1 MRAPSAVRGLS
12 LPAALLGL
20 VVASAGPAEGQTFV
34 SGRVT
39 DAETGA
45 ALEGVVV
52 RLVAP
57 DATDDEAAAGAFT
70 DADGRFRLRLERPG
84 RYRLTAERIGYR
96 RHEGDVF
103 LVKLGERAERDV
115 ALEPEGVALS
125 GIEVTARRRCS
136 VDPEAAEQTQRLWR
150 EARRALEAARWTSD
164 HSSVKARTRNFER
177 RLDADFDVV
186 KTVSETRGFGF
197 GATPYRSLP
206 AEDLSRRGYADA
218 RGDRIDYYAP
228 DAEALLSDHFK
239 QDHCF
244 WVTREDAPEPDRVGL
259 AFEPAEGR
267 DVPEIEGV
275 LWLDEA
281 TAELERLEFEYA
293 NLPFPT
299 SAHSGG
305 GEVDFQRLPSG
316 PWIVRRWSLRMP
328 LIEREDLRIGRYH
341 REDLEVAGYDQE
353 GGRVLRVTDRG
364 RTLLDFEEATVAGT
378 VYDSVRSRP
387 LADAVVELVGT
398 GRVDTTDV
406 EGRFRFASVSEGSY
420 RVRARHP
427 LVGDL
432 DLDPPEAGAEAEPGQ
447 VTTVSL
453 GLPGPGTVVD
463 ALCPDASADAGA
475 VVGRVRTEEGER
487 VPEARVASVW
497 PEEPPAAGDPD
508 EWVHRQVRTDD
519 RGLYRICGV
528 PTDRRAAL
536 RAEHRAGVGAVAELA
551 SSDRPLRVRDL
562 ELEPGREADRL
573 ASLVREQGLGTGDDP
588 SAGAG
593 PGGLRGTV
601 FASGGD
607 EPLSAADVVLD
618 GERVSVTDS
627 AGRFDVEGLEP
638 GRHRVRVR
646 YVGFASQEALVRVS
660 PGDTLE
666 TTFLME
672 TDPVPLPELAVR
684 VESGPASGFE
694 ERRRRGGGH
703 YVTREE
709 IEETPGDHVTD
720 VLREVP
726 GLQVVPCPGRSADC
740 IRTTRSQQTRL
751 TTRRPVDNTDRRG
764 GEGGRQGSQGG
775 TGRDGMRR
783 PTIPDRDTVPQGR
796 PCGIAFFVDG
806 APVDLVARSPEDPT
820 DPDDTGFG
828 LAHIP
833 KEDVEAVEV
842 YTGPSQIPP
851 QFKRGTSG
859 CARAAIVI
867 WTRAG
872 GR

>member
-1 MRAPSAVRGLS
+1 MRVPSPARRLA
-12 LPAALLGL
+12 LPAVLLGL
-20 VVASAGPAEGQTFV
+20 VVASAGPVTGQTYV

-45 ALEGVVV
+45 ALEGAVV
-52 RLVAP
+52 RLVEP
-57 DATDDEAAAGAFT
+57 DAADDDAAAGAFT

-115 ALEPEGVALS
+115 ELRPEGVELS
-125 GIEVTARRRCS
+125 GIEVTTRRRCS
-136 VDPEAAEQTQRLWR
+136 VDPETAEATQRLWR
-150 EARRALEAARWTSD
+150 EARRALEGARWTSE
-164 HSSVKARTRNFER
+164 HGSVKARTRNFER
-177 RLDADFDVV
+177 RLDADFEVV
-186 KTVSETRGFGF
+186 ETVSETRGYGI

-218 RGDRIDYYAP
+218 RGDHLDYFAP
-228 DAEALLSDHFK
+228 DAEALLSDHFQ

-244 WVTREDAPEPDRVGL
+244 WVTRDDAPEPGWVGL

-267 DVPEIEGV
+267 DAPEIEGV
-275 LWLDEA
+275 LWLDER
-281 TAELERLEFEYA
+281 TAELERLEFGYV

-305 GEVDFQRLPSG
+305 GEVDFHRLPSG

-328 LIEREDLRIGRYH
+328 LIEREDIRIGRYH

-353 GGRVLRVTDRG
+353 GGQVVRVTDDG
-364 RTLLDFEEATVAGT
+364 RPLFDAEEATVAGT
-378 VYDSVRSRP
+378 VHDSLRSRP
-387 LADAVVELVGT
+387 LSGAVVELVGT
-398 GRVDTTDV
+398 DRVDTTDV
-406 EGRFRFASVSEGSY
+406 QGDFRFPAVPEGSY

-432 DLDPPEAGAEAEPGQ
+432 ELHPPEARVEAEPGR
-447 VTTVSL
+447 VAGVRL
-453 GLPGPGTVVD
+453 GLPGPGTVVE
-463 ALCPDASADAGA
+463 ALCPDASPDAGA
-475 VVGRVRTEEGER
+475 VVGRVRTEEDER

-497 PEEPPAAGDPD
+497 PKQPAGAGEPDD
-508 EWVHRQVRTDD
+508 WVHRQVRTDD
-519 RGLYRICGV
+519 RGLYRLCGV

-536 RAEHRAGVGAVAELA
+536 RAEHRAGVGAVAEIA

-562 ELEPGREADRL
+562 ELGPGREADRL

-593 PGGLRGTV
+593 PGVLRGTV

-607 EPLSAADVVLD
+607 EPLSAAEVVLD

-627 AGRFDVEGLEP
+627 AGRFDVEGVAP

-646 YVGFASQEALVRVS
+646 YVGFASQEALVRVT

-666 TTFLME
+666 TSFLME

-694 ERRRRGGGH
+694 ERRRGGAGH

-709 IEETPGDHVTD
+709 IEEMPGDHVTD

-726 GLQVVPCPGRSADC
+726 GLQVAPCPGRSGDC

-751 TTRRPVDNTDRRG
+751 TTRQPVDNTDRRG
-764 GEGGRQGSQGG
+764 GEGGGG
-775 TGRDGMRR
+775 GAPGEGDGMQR
-783 PTIPDRDTVPQGR
+783 PTPPDRDSVPQGR

-806 APVDLVARSPEDPT
+806 APVDLVARAPGDPT
-820 DPDDTGFG
+820 DPDDAVFG
-828 LAHIP
+828 LDQIP
-833 KEDVEAVEV
+833 KEDVESVEV
-842 YTGPSQIPP
+842 YSGPSQIPA
-851 QFKRGTSG
+851 QFKGGPSG

-867 WTRAG
+867 WTRAAV
-872 GR
+872 R